1 MGLLDLIF
9 SKKEKTLVASNTFKT
24 FNAYTPVFYNWN
36 GKLYESELVRASC
49 DAKARHISK
58 LKVEIRGSANKNLQT
73 KVKHQPN
80 NFQTW
85 SQFLYRLSTI
95 LDIDGTAFIVPISD
109 KKGDIAGYYS
119 ILPSQTS
126 IVEFQNVQYLRY
138 QFATGGIA
146 AVELDRCGIMT
157 RHQYQDDF
165 FGSNNTAL
173 NPTMDLINIQNQGI
187 KENIKNGASFR
198 FMAKLTN
205 FAKPED
211 IKKERE
217 NFTEQNLKTESGGF
231 LLFPNTYDSIQQIQ
245 SRPYPVN
252 PEQMKIIQTN
262 VFNYFGVNE
271 KILQNSAI
279 GDDLSAFYEGA
290 IEPFSIQLS
299 EVLTKMTFSQ
309 LEQSYGA
316 EVIVTGNRLQYM
328 RPDEKIK
335 LGETGSDRGWM
346 TVNEIREL
354 LNYPLLE
361 GDEGNMRPVR
371 GEYYFIDDEGNIKSK
386 QGNEEKEDGSK
397 DE

>member
-24 FNAYTPVFYNWN
+24 FNAYTPVFSSWN

-49 DAKARHISK
+49 DAKARHIAK
-58 LKVEIRGSANKNLQT
+58 LKVEMRGSANKPLQT

-95 LDIDGTAFIVPISD
+95 LDVDGTAFIVPVSD
-109 KKGDIAGYYS
+109 RLGDICGYYP

-126 IVEFQNVQYLRY
+126 IVEFQGVQYLRY
-138 QFATGGIA
+138 QFSTGGIA
-146 AVELDRCGIMT
+146 SVELEKCGIMT
-157 RHQYQDDF
+157 RHQYRDDF
-165 FGSNNTAL
+165 FGTNNVAL
-173 NPTMDLINIQNQGI
+173 KPTMDLMNIQNQGI
-187 KENIKNGASFR
+187 QENIKNGASFR

-217 NFTEQNLKTESGGF
+217 NFTEQNLKTDSGGF

-252 PEQMKIIQTN
+252 PEQIKIIQTN

-271 KILQNSAI
+271 KILQNSAF
-279 GDDLSAFYEGA
+279 GDDLDAFYEGA
-290 IEPFSIQLS
+290 IEPFAIQLS
-299 EVLTKMTFSQ
+299 EVLTKMTFTQ
-309 LEQSYGA
+309 TEQSYGA
-316 EVIVTGNRLQYM
+316 EIIVNANRLQYM
-328 RPDEKIK
+328 RTSDKIA
-335 LGETGSDRGWM
+335 LAREGSDRGWL
-346 TVNEIREL
+346 TIDEIRDL
-354 LNYPLLE
+354 LDYPRLE
-361 GDEGNMRPVR
+361 GEEGSKRPVR
-371 GEYYFIDDEGNIKSK
+371 GEYYFVDDEGNMTSK
-386 QGNEEKEDGSK
+386 QGDNNNGSEE
-397 DE
+397 